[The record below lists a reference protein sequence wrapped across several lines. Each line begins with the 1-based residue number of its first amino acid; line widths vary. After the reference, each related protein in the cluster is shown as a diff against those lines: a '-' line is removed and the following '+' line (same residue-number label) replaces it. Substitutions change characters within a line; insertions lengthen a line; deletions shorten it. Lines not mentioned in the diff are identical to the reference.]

1 MLVED
6 AALVAEADAAG
17 TAMEQPRAQ
26 ALFQAGDAFADGGP
40 GQAQFL
46 GRRGE
51 ALRVGHAHEG
61 QQVSDV
67 IQTGGGQRWIA
78 HDSSLMFI
86 ESPTLSA
93 GWKQ

>member
-1 MLVED
+1 MPL
-6 AALVAEADAAG
+6 
-17 TAMEQPRAQ
+17 
-26 ALFQAGDAFADGGP
+26 ADGGP

-86 ESPTLSA
+86 E
-93 GWKQ
+93 